1 VFQKVDIRNES
12 LTLPVVCLA
21 TLMAVLW
28 GGNNIAI
35 KFSLTGIPP
44 FALAGIRFFVGSLIV
59 LVWVYM
65 DRASLKMESGEKGS
79 LVLLAFLF
87 TAQISLLHVGVHYT
101 LAGRSTILI
110 STHPF
115 FVGIFAHVLLS
126 GDRMKPVKILGMTL
140 SLSALSSA
148 TYFWVKEYPWV

>member
-1 VFQKVDIRNES
+1 MDIRNEN
-12 LTLPVVCLA
+12 LTLRVACLA

-44 FALAGIRFFVGSLIV
+44 FALAGIRFLVGSIIV

-65 DRASLKMESGEKGS
+65 DRVSLKMKSGEKGS

-87 TAQISLLHVGVHYT
+87 TVQISLLNVGIHHT

-115 FVGIFAHVLLS
+115 FIGIFAHILLS
-126 GDRMKPVKILGMTL
+126 GDRMKPLKILGMTL
-140 SLSALSSA
+140 SLSLIHI
-148 TYFWVKEYPWV
+148 

>member
-1 VFQKVDIRNES
+1 VDIRNERV
-12 LTLPVVCLA
+12 TLRVACLA

-44 FALAGIRFFVGSLIV
+44 FALAGIRFLVGSLIV

-65 DRASLKMESGEKGS
+65 DRVSLKMESGEKGS

-87 TAQISLLHVGVHYT
+87 TALFSMSGFIIHWPGDP
-101 LAGRSTILI
+101 
-110 STHPF
+110 PF
-115 FVGIFAHVLLS
+115 
-126 GDRMKPVKILGMTL
+126 
-140 SLSALSSA
+140 
-148 TYFWVKEYPWV
+148 

>member
-1 VFQKVDIRNES
+1 
-12 LTLPVVCLA
+12 
-21 TLMAVLW
+21 MAVLW

-44 FALAGIRFFVGSLIV
+44 FALAGIRFLVGSVIV

-65 DRASLKMESGEKGS
+65 DRVSLKMKSGEKGS

-87 TAQISLLHVGVHYT
+87 TVQISLLNVGIHHT

-115 FVGIFAHVLLS
+115 FIGIFARIDTDSYARSFPIKQHYQVYLDVL
-126 GDRMKPVKILGMTL
+126 INFNEFCIH
-140 SLSALSSA
+140 SLN
-148 TYFWVKEYPWV
+148 